1 MTIERLGPIDPIHRY
16 HKAEKAAKS
25 AGAKTGDAI
34 SLSDEA
40 RARSEVL
47 QALEEVRGLPDIRQ
61 DRVEEVRRKLEDP
74 SYISD
79 KVVEAVAEEILS
91 VFDLG

>member
-1 MTIERLGPIDPIHRY
+1 MTIERLGPIDPIQRY
-16 HKAEKAAKS
+16 HKTEKTSRS
-25 AGAKTGDAI
+25 AGAQSGDAI

-40 RARSEVL
+40 RARSEFL
-47 QALEEVRGLPDIRQ
+47 QALEQVRDLPDIRQ

-74 SYISD
+74 SYISE
-79 KVVEAVAEEILS
+79 KVVEAVADEILS